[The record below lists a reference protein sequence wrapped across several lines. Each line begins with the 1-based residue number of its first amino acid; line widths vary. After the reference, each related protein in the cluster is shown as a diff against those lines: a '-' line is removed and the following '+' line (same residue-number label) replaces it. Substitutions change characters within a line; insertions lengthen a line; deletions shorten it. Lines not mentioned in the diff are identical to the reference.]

1 MSTLESLLRQ
11 DRIVVLASLAGVI
24 AIAWIYLL
32 LGAGI
37 EMDEMDMGGGQVMLM
52 APPWT
57 LGYAALIFVMWS
69 IMMVAMM
76 LPSAAPTILLVS
88 GLARNRGIG
97 HGVPTAG
104 LFTLGYVLVW
114 AGFSITATLLQWSLD
129 RAGWLSEAMAAT
141 STAVT
146 GSVLIAAG
154 IYQWTP
160 LKQGCLKHCRSPL
173 AFLLQHWR
181 KGAWGAVTN
190 GVRHGIFCLGCC
202 WMLMLLLFVGGLMN
216 LLWIGGLAVVIL
228 VEKTLPWG
236 RRVSQI
242 TGAAL
247 VAWGAV
253 ALLGVH
259 WSSSCQW
266 ARPSLSNTLS
276 AWPDSNQKLTVEV
289 RLDTIREA
297 FR

>member
-11 DRIVVLASLAGVI
+11 DRVVVLASLAGVI
-24 AIAWIYLL
+24 AIAWVYLL

-37 EMDEMDMGGGQVMLM
+37 EMDEMDMGGGQVMVM

-88 GLARNRGIG
+88 GLERNRGIG

-104 LFTLGYVLVW
+104 LFTFGYVLVW
-114 AGFSITATLLQWSLD
+114 VGFSIAATLLQWSLD
-129 RAGWLSEAMAAT
+129 RVGWLSEAMAAT
-141 STAVT
+141 STTVA
-146 GSVLIAAG
+146 GSALIAAG

-160 LKQGCLKHCRSPL
+160 LKRQCLKHCRSPL

-181 KGAWGAVTN
+181 KGAWGAD

-202 WMLMLLLFVGGLMN
+202 WMLILMLFVGGLMN
-216 LLWIGGLAVVIL
+216 LLWIGGLAVVVL
-228 VEKTLPWG
+228 VEKTIPWG
-236 RRVSQI
+236 GRMSQI
-242 TGAAL
+242 IGAAL

-259 WSSSCQW
+259 WSSS
-266 ARPSLSNTLS
+266 LS
-276 AWPDSNQKLTVEV
+276 VG
-289 RLDTIREA
+289 
-297 FR
+297 

>member
-11 DRIVVLASLAGVI
+11 DRVVVLASLGGAV
-24 AIAWIYLL
+24 AIAWVYLL

-37 EMDEMDMGGGQVMLM
+37 QMDEMDMGGGQVMLM

-88 GLARNRGIG
+88 ALARNRGIG

-114 AGFSITATLLQWSLD
+114 TGFSIAATWLQWSLD

-141 STAVT
+141 STMVA

-160 LKQGCLKHCRSPL
+160 LKQSCLKHCRSPL

-202 WMLMLLLFVGGLMN
+202 WMLMLMLFIGGLMN
-216 LLWIGGLAVVIL
+216 LLWIGGLAVVVL
-228 VEKTLPWG
+228 VEKMLPWG
-236 RRVSQI
+236 GLMSRI
-242 TGAAL
+242 IGAAL
-247 VAWGAV
+247 VACGAV
-253 ALLGVH
+253 TLLGVH
-259 WSSSCQW
+259 WSSS
-266 ARPSLSNTLS
+266 LS
-276 AWPDSNQKLTVEV
+276 VG
-289 RLDTIREA
+289 
-297 FR
+297 

>member
-11 DRIVVLASLAGVI
+11 DRVVVLASLAGVI
-24 AIAWIYLL
+24 AIAWVYLL

-37 EMDEMDMGGGQVMLM
+37 EMDEMDMGGGQVMVM

-88 GLARNRGIG
+88 GLERNRGIG

-104 LFTLGYVLVW
+104 LFTFGYVLVW
-114 AGFSITATLLQWSLD
+114 VGFSIAATLLQWSLD
-129 RAGWLSEAMAAT
+129 RVGWLSEAMAAT
-141 STAVT
+141 STTVA
-146 GSVLIAAG
+146 GSALIAAG

-160 LKQGCLKHCRSPL
+160 LKRQCLKHCRSPL

-202 WMLMLLLFVGGLMN
+202 WMLMLMLFVGGLMN
-216 LLWIGGLAVVIL
+216 LLWIGGLAVVVL
-228 VEKTLPWG
+228 VEKTIPWG
-236 RRVSQI
+236 GRMSQI
-242 TGAAL
+242 IGAAL

-259 WSSSCQW
+259 WSSS
-266 ARPSLSNTLS
+266 LS
-276 AWPDSNQKLTVEV
+276 VG
-289 RLDTIREA
+289 
-297 FR
+297 

>member
-88 GLARNRGIG
+88 GLVRNRGIG

-146 GSVLIAAG
+146 GSGPDRSGHLPVDTVEAG
-154 IYQWTP
+154 VSETLP
-160 LKQGCLKHCRSPL
+160 FATGVPATTLAQGCLGRRDQWCAARL
-173 AFLLQHWR
+173 FLPR
-181 KGAWGAVTN
+181 
-190 GVRHGIFCLGCC
+190 
-202 WMLMLLLFVGGLMN
+202 LLLDADAA
-216 LLWIGGLAVVIL
+216 AVR
-228 VEKTLPWG
+228 
-236 RRVSQI
+236 RRVDEP
-242 TGAAL
+242 AL
-247 VAWGAV
+247 DWWACCCD
-253 ALLGVH
+253 LG
-259 WSSSCQW
+259 
-266 ARPSLSNTLS
+266 
-276 AWPDSNQKLTVEV
+276 
-289 RLDTIREA
+289 
-297 FR
+297 

>member
-1 MSTLESLLRQ
+1 MRDGDEHAESLLRQ

-57 LGYAALIFVMWS
+57 LGYAALIFLMWA

-76 LPSAAPTILLVS
+76 LPSAAPAILLVPA
-88 GLARNRGIG
+88 LARDRGIG
-97 HGVPTAG
+97 ARRADGGPVHLRVCPG
-104 LFTLGYVLVW
+104 
-114 AGFSITATLLQWSLD
+114 LD
-129 RAGWLSEAMAAT
+129 RLQPRRDIAAMEPRQCRRLSEAMAAT
-141 STAVT
+141 STAVA
-146 GSVLIAAG
+146 GCVLIAAG

-160 LKQGCLKHCRSPL
+160 LKQACLRHCRSPL
-173 AFLLQHWR
+173 AFLLHHWR
-181 KGAWGAVTN
+181 KGAWGAVTS
-190 GVRHGIFCLGCC
+190 GVRHGAFLPR
-202 WMLMLLLFVGGLMN
+202 LLLDADGA
-216 LLWIGGLAVVIL
+216 AVRRRVDEPALDCCARVLVL

-259 WSSSCQW
+259 WSSS
-266 ARPSLSNTLS
+266 LS
-276 AWPDSNQKLTVEV
+276 VG
-289 RLDTIREA
+289 
-297 FR
+297 